1 MDNEKFIV
9 ENEDEAATHLGKQIN
24 TIEWLPLL
32 KSSSESRSEE
42 EYYGIGNNGNVVIGC
57 ENNGVYLYS
66 LHQE

>member
-1 MDNEKFIV
+1 MEKEKICITNE
-9 ENEDEAATHLGKQIN
+9 EEAAIHLGKQIN

-42 EYYGIGNNGNVVIGC
+42 EYYGFENNGNVVIGC